1 MYKGMIFAKGHS
13 RQKFL
18 IDSSPPIS
26 ANNPGKSADASK
38 NGPKAAEPKEAAPVK
53 SKPIEKKAESQA
65 KRSAGVVPEQTKSS
79 EEASSASSSSKGEPE
94 KAALPPLGSLKIT
107 ELDRYSEEELRHFC
121 SEARLPLKGRTK
133 GAYITGL
140 LAWHKGILKPTPE
153 NSVKVCLLCH
163 LV

>member
-1 MYKGMIFAKGHS
+1 LQRDNRQK
-13 RQKFL
+13 QKFL

-26 ANNPGKSADASK
+26 ANHPGKPADASK
-38 NGPKAAEPKEAAPVK
+38 NGPKAAEPKETAPK
-53 SKPIEKKAESQA
+53 SKPIEKKTESQA
-65 KRSAGVVPEQTKSS
+65 KPPAAVVPEQAKSS
-79 EEASSASSSSKGEPE
+79 GEASASSSSKGEPE
-94 KAALPPLGSLKIT
+94 KAVLPPLASLKIT

-121 SEARLPLKGRTK
+121 FEARLPLKGRTK

-153 NSVKVCLLCH
+153 SIVKVCLLCH